1 MSYVLYYSTN
11 CRSCDKIINELART
25 ELQKSIHFVCID
37 RRVKRNNHTYVQM
50 ESGEEVL
57 LPRTVTKVPALLMLQ
72 ENNRVIFGNAIYD
85 LFAPKKEPAAQATRQ
100 AASQA
105 PREFGNLGMLSSNSN
120 VQSASYGMLNDG
132 DEDEVSQN
140 GYYVSA
146 FYDNIEQIETPDDD
160 YMPDKLDEDSMKR
173 YREEREQAVPT
184 MQRPPAPKFAED
196 VR

>member
-37 RRVKRNNHTYVQM
+37 RRTKRNNHTYVHM

-85 LFAPKKEPAAQATRQ
+85 LFTPKKEPAPQELKAP
-100 AASQA
+100 SA
-105 PREFGNLGMLSSNSN
+105 PREFGNLGMLSSNI
-120 VQSASYGMLNDG
+120 QSASYGMLNEAE
-132 DEDEVSQN
+132 EDEVSQN
-140 GYYVSA
+140 GHYVSA

-160 YMPDKLDEDSMKR
+160 YMPDKLDEESMKR
-173 YREEREQAVPT
+173 YKEEREQAVPM

>member
-85 LFAPKKEPAAQATRQ
+85 LFTPKKEPAAQAPK
-100 AASQA
+100 APSA
-105 PREFGNLGMLSSNSN
+105 PREFGNLGMLSSNI
-120 VQSASYGMLNDG
+120 QSASYGMLNEAE
-132 DEDEVSQN
+132 EDEVSQN

-160 YMPDKLDEDSMKR
+160 YMPDKLDEESMKR
-173 YREEREQAVPT
+173 YREERERAVPT